1 MRPSDCIFSET
12 GFSTTIWIHSSLIR
26 CRSGLFL
33 MYLKYWVYFIRGG
46 PRNSDNRV
54 RWKNDC
60 RRRRPRD
67 EEKQTEP
74 VFGGVQ
80 GQGGDGGAPGGGDAF
95 RAVLPIRC
103 PPESDHEMETAGGRR
118 AGGAVLREEC
128 SPRGRPG
135 SPAEGVA
142 RQDRGADR

>member
-1 MRPSDCIFSET
+1 MAHDRLVFPPPAGQGFIETAYLQIEKHKCVREYVIFRRVSC
-12 GFSTTIWIHSSLIR
+12 
-26 CRSGLFL
+26 CRSNLNNPLNHGLL
-33 MYLKYWVYFIRGG
+33 DRLEPAGQYSRVKSSAIATRGG

-80 GQGGDGGAPGGGDAF
+80 GQGSNGGAPGGGDAF
-95 RAVLPIRC
+95 RAVLPI
-103 PPESDHEMETAGGRR
+103 
-118 AGGAVLREEC
+118 
-128 SPRGRPG
+128 
-135 SPAEGVA
+135 
-142 RQDRGADR
+142 